1 MKRCIS
7 ILLLAVIL
15 LSLSACNFTKNMA
28 GAMAGEA
35 QATPKVEEMM
45 SVLAQKRTEDAKA
58 LLHPEMADRSDA
70 AIKQVMDYL
79 NGRKATAM
87 EMVSI
92 QVNSSA
98 GTSGVMR
105 KENLAYK
112 VTLQDSTV
120 IYLNVIYLSD
130 NSGDGFL
137 SFQVVLGVAE

>member
-1 MKRCIS
+1 
-7 ILLLAVIL
+7 
-15 LSLSACNFTKNMA
+15 
-28 GAMAGEA
+28 MAGEA

-45 SVLAQKRTEDAKA
+45 SVLAQKRAEDAKA